1 VHVATQPRSLGDTMK
16 YIVLVKFRHRT
27 IAYGPMTDEEAND
40 FAQLYRQNRMV
51 MKVEVHQWEATP

>member
-1 VHVATQPRSLGDTMK
+1 MK